1 MASSTPSSG
10 SIFGTP
16 ASSSSSTQ
24 SLQPPAT
31 QSVFGTTVTSTQPGQ
46 TIFGQPT
53 PTPAASASPFGQPAS
68 SSSSSSTE
76 AAATSNPFAKPST
89 DSGSVGVAVGM
100 FGKKIEDQLDSSIYS
115 LLESLS
121 TQDLDSFKAP
131 TFEIGKIPEIPPPR
145 ELCVA

>member
-24 SLQPPAT
+24 SIQPPIT
-31 QSVFGTTVTSTQPGQ
+31 QSVFGTTVPATQPGQ

-53 PTPAASASPFGQPAS
+53 PTPAAAPPFGQPA

-89 DSGSVGVAVGM
+89 DSSGGGVAVGM